1 VRRAAS
7 AAGADDHEVRVS
19 TTGVHEEREALRTVD
34 ELAAAAGVT
43 TRTVRFYATRGLLPP
58 PLLRGRT
65 GLYGEAHLAR
75 LQLVRDLQAKGFT
88 LQAVER
94 FLEHVPADASPDDVA
109 VFGALLS
116 PWVADPPQEL
126 SRAELDDI
134 AGRVIADGD
143 LDGLVA
149 TGIVEVL
156 EDGRVRTRPAEL
168 ELGLALL
175 DVAVPRAML
184 EESHRLIEVAT
195 GALAEDLAALLR
207 RHLLRPYLQGELDP
221 EERAALSDVIER
233 LKPLTIQAVMN
244 AMQRAVDRAVRD
256 RVDRA

>member
-1 VRRAAS
+1 M
-7 AAGADDHEVRVS
+7 S
-19 TTGVHEEREALRTVD
+19 TTDVHEEREALRTVD

-43 TRTVRFYATRGLLPP
+43 VRTVRFYATKGLLPP

-65 GLYGEAHLAR
+65 GLYGPAHLAR

-88 LQAVER
+88 LQAIER
-94 FLEHVPADASPDDVA
+94 FLLRMPEDASPDDVA

-116 PWVADPPQEL
+116 PWVTDPPEEL
-126 SRAELDDI
+126 TRDELDGV
-134 AGRVIADGD
+134 AGRTIADD
-143 LDGLVA
+143 ELEGLAA

-156 EDGRVRTRPAEL
+156 PDGRLRTRPADL
-168 ELGLALL
+168 ELALQWL
-175 DVAVPRAML
+175 DVALPREML
-184 EESHRLIEVAT
+184 EESHRLIEAAT
-195 GALAEDLAALLR
+195 GALAEDLGALLR
-207 RHLLRPYLQGELDP
+207 RHLLRPYLQGEVPP
-221 EERAALSDVIER
+221 EQRRELSDVIER

>member
-1 VRRAAS
+1 
-7 AAGADDHEVRVS
+7 VRVS
-19 TTGVHEEREALRTVD
+19 ATDVHEEREALRTVD
-34 ELAAAAGVT
+34 ELAAAGGVT
-43 TRTVRFYATRGLLPP
+43 VRTVRFYATKGLLPP
-58 PLLRGRT
+58 PLMRGRT
-65 GLYGEAHLAR
+65 GLYGAAHLAR

-94 FLEHVPADASPDDVA
+94 FLEHVPDDASPDDVA

-126 SRAELDDI
+126 SRAELD
-134 AGRVIADGD
+134 AATGRTVGDDD
-143 LDGLVA
+143 LDGLAA
-149 TGIVEVL
+149 TGVVEVL
-156 EDGRVRTRPAEL
+156 PDGRVRTRPADL
-168 ELGLALL
+168 ELALQLL
-175 DVAVPRAML
+175 DVDVPRAML
-184 EESHRLIEVAT
+184 EESHALIEAAT

-207 RHLLRPYLQGELDP
+207 RHLLRPYLQGELPP
-221 EERAALSDVIER
+221 EQRAALSDAIER